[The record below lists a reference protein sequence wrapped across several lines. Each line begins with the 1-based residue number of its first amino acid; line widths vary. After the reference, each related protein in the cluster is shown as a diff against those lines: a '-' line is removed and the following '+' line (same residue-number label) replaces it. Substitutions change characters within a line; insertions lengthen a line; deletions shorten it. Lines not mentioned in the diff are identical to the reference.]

1 MVCGDTDKDGH
12 RTGKGP
18 FSFQSQRRAMPKDVQ
33 TTVQLCSFYM
43 LIRLCSKSFKLG
55 FSRVWTVNF
64 QMFKLDLE
72 KAEEQ
77 EIKLQHPLD
86 HRKSKRIAEKHL
98 LLLHWLCQSLC
109 VDHNKLCMGIDGNTR
124 PPYLPPEKP
133 VCRSRSNISNCM
145 WDNRLVPNWEW
156 STSRVYIVSLL
167 I

>member
-1 MVCGDTDKDGH
+1 MLLKSCTQYASKFGKLSSGH
-12 RTGKGP
+12 RTEQEQ
-18 FSFQSQRRAMPKDVQ
+18 FSFQPQRRAMPKDVQ

-109 VDHNKLCMGIDGNTR
+109 VDHNKLWKILKRWKYQTT
-124 PPYLPPEKP
+124 LFA
-133 VCRSRSNISNCM
+133 S
-145 WDNRLVPNWEW
+145 WE
-156 STSRVYIVSLL
+156 TYVQVKKQ
-167 I
+167 